1 MAWVLSPYP
10 HLSQITTIWVAHYFL
25 TCRHLKQCRCHCH
38 GDSLCSTPQ
47 HTLQP
52 LSCNMLFRF
61 PLGGL
66 QHTRPHTWFW
76 CIQSSPV
83 QQLQLPLSSVKPF
96 YPNSMSLPLSEVAR
110 IHVAVCHLKNSVAI
124 LEPLPVAYIITLRG
138 LSRQCEVICA
148 HYLNWPLYLFP
159 LLYMAVPLPSCRPFL
174 QLPT

>member
-1 MAWVLSPYP
+1 MAWFLSPYP
-10 HLSQITTIWVAHYFL
+10 HLSQITTIWVAHNFL

-96 YPNSMSLPLSEVAR
+96 YPNSISLPLSEVAR
-110 IHVAVCHLKNSVAI
+110 IHVAVCHLKNPVTI
-124 LEPLPVAYIITLRG
+124 LEPLPVAYVIWFVSTII
-138 LSRQCEVICA
+138 LSIWSA
-148 HYLNWPLYLFP
+148 FYLNWPVYLFP
-159 LLYMAVPLPSCRPFL
+159 LLYIAVPLPSCRPSF

>member
-10 HLSQITTIWVAHYFL
+10 HLSQITTIWVAHNFL
-25 TCRHLKQCRCHCH
+25 TCHHLKQCRCHCH

-47 HTLQP
+47 HTLQL

-76 CIQSSPV
+76 CLTSSPV

-96 YPNSMSLPLSEVAR
+96 YPNSISLPLSEVAR
-110 IHVAVCHLKNSVAI
+110 IHVAVCHLKNSVTI
-124 LEPLPVAYIITLRG
+124 LEPLPVAYVMWFFSTISKITWVKEQFGKIKKNR
-138 LSRQCEVICA
+138 
-148 HYLNWPLYLFP
+148 
-159 LLYMAVPLPSCRPFL
+159 LLELASVFVPIVVHCSAVAIL
-174 QLPT
+174 